1 MSHAGGVIFKD
12 EDFTESISLM
22 RTPKGE
28 IITAFD
34 LHDVEYC
41 GDIKYDALSVEAMD
55 KIHNCLDLLVE
66 YGYIKPEPTLRET
79 YEKVIGV
86 YNLERNDQE
95 MWKMIWEHKITSLFQ
110 MEQQSGVQGIA
121 LVKPKSVDDLAI
133 LNSVI
138 RLIAQEKGAEQPLN
152 KFARFKNNPSE
163 WDKEMEEWGLTEE
176 EKKFLH
182 SELDISYGLC
192 IAQEQFM
199 SLVQSPRL
207 GGFSLTWADKLRK
220 AIANFFGVLKRN
232 F

>member
-12 EDFTESISLM
+12 EDFTESIGLM

-34 LHDVEYC
+34 LHDVEAC
-41 GDIKYDALSVEAMD
+41 GDIKYDVLSVEALD
-55 KIHNCLDLLVE
+55 KIHNCIDLLCE
-66 YGYIKPEPTLRET
+66 YGYAEKKSTLKET
-79 YEKVIGV
+79 YENIVGI
-86 YNLERNDQE
+86 YNLERNNPE
-95 MWKMIWEHKITSLFQ
+95 MWKLIWEHKIENLFQ

-152 KFARFKNNPSE
+152 KFARFKSNPSE
-163 WDKEMEEWGLTEE
+163 WDKEMGEWGLTEE

-207 GGFSLTWADKLRK
+207 GGLSLTWADKLRK
-220 AIANFFGVLKRN
+220 AIANFLAS
-232 F
+232 

>member
-1 MSHAGGVIFKD
+1 
-12 EDFTESISLM
+12 M

-34 LHDVEYC
+34 LHDVEAC
-41 GDIKYDALSVEAMD
+41 GDIKYDVLSVEALD
-55 KIHNCLDLLVE
+55 KIHNCIDLLCE
-66 YGYIKPEPTLRET
+66 YGYAEKKSTLKET
-79 YEKVIGV
+79 YENIVGI
-86 YNLERNDQE
+86 YNLERNNPE
-95 MWKMIWEHKITSLFQ
+95 MWKLIWEHKIENLFQ

-152 KFARFKNNPSE
+152 KFARFKSNPSE
-163 WDKEMEEWGLTEE
+163 WDKEMGEWGLTEE

-207 GGFSLTWADKLRK
+207 GGLSLTWADKLRK
-220 AIANFFGVLKRN
+220 AIANFLAS
-232 F
+232 